1 MTSKTLMIAGGVAG
15 VLMLTASVL
24 HAASDQPS
32 ERELTR
38 AVTQYLSDH
47 GDLCVGKFAW
57 PRVVTPQDQA
67 AHTNDAVQLPV
78 LERLGLVESAEISAP
93 AAVTPASWTP
103 AAADAA
109 GNAAAQGSQSAAT
122 AAAAETARR
131 YSLTAKGQ
139 RYYLQKKR
147 MTLGSHD
154 QAVEHDKDLCV
165 ARLSL
170 DKVVKWS
177 PPEQVRGH
185 RETVVRYTYHVKSA
199 ADWMSDPQARQ
210 VFPVVDRIIRNQDN
224 MLMSVTVQLQDGKWV
239 PVLPG
244 Q

>member
-1 MTSKTLMIAGGVAG
+1 MTSKILMITAGVAG
-15 VLMLTASVL
+15 ALMWTSGVLQ
-24 HAASDQPS
+24 AATDQPS
-32 ERELTR
+32 ERELTG
-38 AVTQYLSDH
+38 AVKHYLSDH
-47 GDLCVGKFAW
+47 GDLCVGKFVW

-78 LERLGLVESAEISAP
+78 LERLGLVESTEIPAP
-93 AAVTPASWTP
+93 AAATPASRTP
-103 AAADAA
+103 SAADAP
-109 GNAAAQGSQSAAT
+109 GNAAAQSSQSGAAS
-122 AAAAETARR
+122 AAPETARR

-147 MTLGSHD
+147 ITLGSHD
-154 QAVEHDKDLCV
+154 RPVEHDKDLCV

>member
-1 MTSKTLMIAGGVAG
+1 MTSKSLMIAAGVAG
-15 VLMLTASVL
+15 ALMWTSGALQ
-24 HAASDQPS
+24 AATGQPS
-32 ERELTR
+32 ERELIS
-38 AVTQYLSDH
+38 AVTHYLSDH

-57 PRVVTPQDQA
+57 PRVVTQQDQL

-78 LERLGLVESAEISAP
+78 LEHLGLVESTEISAP
-93 AAVTPASWTP
+93 
-103 AAADAA
+103 
-109 GNAAAQGSQSAAT
+109 
-122 AAAAETARR
+122 AAETARR
-131 YSLTAKGQ
+131 YSLTAKGR

-147 MTLGSHD
+147 ITLGAHD
-154 QAVEHDKDLCV
+154 QPVEHDKDLCV

-177 PPEQVRGH
+177 PPEPVHGH
-185 RETVVRYTYHVKSA
+185 PETVVRYTYHVKSA
-199 ADWMSDPQARQ
+199 DWMADPQARQ

-224 MLMSVTVQLQDGKWV
+224 MLMSVTVELQDGKWL